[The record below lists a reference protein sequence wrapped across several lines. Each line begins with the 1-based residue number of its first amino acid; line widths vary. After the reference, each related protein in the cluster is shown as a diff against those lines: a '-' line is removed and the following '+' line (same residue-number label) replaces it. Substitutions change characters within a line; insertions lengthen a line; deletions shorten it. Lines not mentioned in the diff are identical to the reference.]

1 MSEPVFP
8 AKVFEPSPQPHQ
20 VHIVYP
26 LRRRYWLHLV
36 LFAATMFTTLA
47 VGSRLEYNFL
57 RGATQFS
64 SDDDF
69 LPISWAIRQPSR
81 LLLGLPFSAALLCIL
96 LAHEMGHFVYAT
108 RNRVYATL
116 PFFLPAPTLIGTFGA
131 FIRIR
136 SPIPTR
142 TVLMD
147 IGIAGPI
154 AGFALVVPVLFLA
167 LILSRPYGHP
177 SALPMSLPLL
187 FHFVWSMIGPHG
199 GIGLGQMNLHPTAFA
214 AWVGLLAT
222 SLNLLPGG
230 QLDGGHIVYAIAP
243 RLHSRAT
250 RLCSLILLPM
260 GLFLWGGW
268 LLWGVVLLLPVMRHP
283 PVPQFPDMDPKRKLL
298 GVVALL
304 MFVLS
309 FVPVPLG
316 ENAPWTAIKPWI
328 ARHFRATH

>member
-1 MSEPVFP
+1 
-8 AKVFEPSPQPHQ
+8 
-20 VHIVYP
+20 
-26 LRRRYWLHLV
+26 
-36 LFAATMFTTLA
+36 MFTTLA

-81 LLLGLPFSAALLCIL
+81 LLLGVPFSAA
-96 LAHEMGHFVYAT
+96 
-108 RNRVYATL
+108 
-116 PFFLPAPTLIGTFGA
+116 
-131 FIRIR
+131 
-136 SPIPTR
+136 
-142 TVLMD
+142 
-147 IGIAGPI
+147 
-154 AGFALVVPVLFLA
+154 LFLA

-177 SALPMSLPLL
+177 STLPMSLPLL
-187 FHFVWSMIGPHG
+187 FHFVWSTIGPHG